1 MAVKYSKLLHFI
13 ISDYTWSFSDH
24 SLLFLDAGV
33 IFYLVSEIADIP
45 DPAGTGWSSS
55 GRQSPHNPTVWGSTV
70 GQGYER
76 GEYKQYQW
84 G

>member
-33 IFYLVSEIADIP
+33 IFSLVSEIAEIP
-45 DPAGTGWSSS
+45 DPARTGWSSS
-55 GRQSPHNPTVWGSTV
+55 GRQSPHNTTVWGL
-70 GQGYER
+70 GQGYEHGGVRAVSR
-76 GEYKQYQW
+76 G
-84 G
+84 